1 MRIALLV
8 VVGLIVG
15 VLGGAALGVA
25 LGLLWIEI
33 FDTSSFEGYS
43 SVLVFFTFMP
53 AGAAIGGLGGAVM
66 SGRMAFRTGAIAHH
80 QGRVDAGSGMQKKIG
95 DSAFDHAPRTKS

>member
-1 MRIALLV
+1 MKIALFA

-15 VLGGAALGVA
+15 VLGGAALGIA

-43 SVLVFFTFMP
+43 SMMVFFTFMP
-53 AGAAIGGLGGAVM
+53 VGAAIGGLGGAVL
-66 SGRMAFRTGAIAHH
+66 SGRIAFRTSTIEHP
-80 QGRVDAGSGMQKKIG
+80 QGRVDAGSGTRKKIG
-95 DSAFDHAPRTKS
+95 DSAFDHAPQTKS